1 MTSIDAV
8 AHKYR
13 VLNCGHLAHGLAAL
27 LSAAEANAL
36 SYLDLV
42 EQLVDLELQGRETN
56 RLAANLRK
64 AGFPVIK
71 RLEEFD
77 YRHQTTIT
85 KRQVSQLLDFR
96 FLEERANLVF
106 IGPPG
111 VGKTHLAVGIGLKAL
126 AAGYKVLFTTALALV
141 ETLELAELR
150 GELKKK
156 IAALLKF
163 DLLIIDELGYLPMN
177 RQGLYNLFQL
187 INGLYE
193 YRSVILTTNKDF
205 TNWGEFFRD
214 ENVAVPIVDRLIHHS
229 HVFML
234 GGESYRLKQKIGN

>member
-1 MTSIDAV
+1 MPSRTNTVSSTAAIWPMAWPRCSAPPRPMPGRMWSGWSNSSTWNGRGVRPTAWPRTDA
-8 AHKYR
+8 
-13 VLNCGHLAHGLAAL
+13 
-27 LSAAEANAL
+27 S
-36 SYLDLV
+36 
-42 EQLVDLELQGRETN
+42 
-56 RLAANLRK
+56 

-85 KRQVSQLLDFR
+85 KRQVSQWLDFR
-96 FLEERANLVF
+96 FLEERANRVF

-111 VGKTHLAVGIGLKAL
+111 VGKTPLAVGIGLKAL
-126 AAGYKVLFTTALALV
+126 ETGDKVLFTTALARV
-141 ETLELAELR
+141 ETLELAERR

-156 IAALLKF
+156 IAGLLKF

-205 TNWGEFFRD
+205 THWGEFFRD

-234 GGESYRLKQKIGN
+234 GGESYRLKQKIAN

>member
-1 MTSIDAV
+1 MTSIETV
-8 AHKYR
+8 AQKYR
-13 VLNCGHLAHGLAAL
+13 TLNGGHLAAGLASL
-27 LSAAEANAL
+27 LGAAEANAL
-36 SYLDLV
+36 SYLHLV
-42 EQLVDLELQGRETN
+42 EQLVDLELQGREKN
-56 RLAANLRK
+56 RLAMNPRK
-64 AGFPVIK
+64 AGFPMLK

-85 KRQVSQLLDFR
+85 KRQVTPLLDFR
-96 FLEERANLVF
+96 FLEERTNLVF

-111 VGKTHLAVGIGLKAL
+111 VGKTHLAIGIGLKAIE
-126 AAGYKVLFTTALALV
+126 AGYKVLFTTTLALV
-141 ETLELAELR
+141 ELLELAALR

-156 IAALLKF
+156 IASLLKF

-234 GGESYRLKQKIGN
+234 GGESYRLKQKLGN